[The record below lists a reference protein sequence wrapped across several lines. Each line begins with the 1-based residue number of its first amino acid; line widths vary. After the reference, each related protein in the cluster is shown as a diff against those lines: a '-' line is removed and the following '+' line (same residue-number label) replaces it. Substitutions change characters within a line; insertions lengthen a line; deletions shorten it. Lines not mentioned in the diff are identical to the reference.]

1 MNPRAAMRTKVESY
15 LACRRQA
22 GFSLRVEGQQL
33 LSFARFADH
42 SGHRGP
48 LTLKL
53 AVTWASASRGQR
65 PLTAARRIEVL
76 RGFARYCQQF
86 DPSTEIPPV
95 RLFGRAHRRLTPHI
109 YTDREIRALLAATV
123 HLFPPGG
130 LRGAC
135 CRAIFGLFATTGLRL
150 SEATGLKRADVN
162 LEQGLLHIRQAKFG
176 KSRWVPLHP
185 TTTRALQHYA
195 QARDRDPMSARTD
208 AFFVGDYGR
217 PARSRNIEYAF
228 HLLRRRLRWQPRGS
242 HPAPRIQDLRH
253 TFICRRL
260 QHWYEDGIDIDRNIL
275 ALSTYVGHAKV
286 TDTYWYVTATPELL
300 AIAARRFERFV
311 MPLGERP

>member
-1 MNPRAAMRTKVESY
+1 MNTLAEMHTKVESY
-15 LACRRQA
+15 LACRRHA
-22 GFSLRVEGQQL
+22 GFSLRTEGQQL
-33 LSFARFADH
+33 LRFARFADR

-53 AVTWASASRGQR
+53 AVTWASASSGQK

-86 DPSTEIPPV
+86 DPRTEIPPL
-95 RLFGRAHRRLTPHI
+95 RLFGRGHRRLTPHI
-109 YTDREIRALLAATV
+109 YTDGEIRALLAATAQ
-123 HLFPPGG
+123 LFPPGG

-135 CRAIFGLFATTGLRL
+135 CRAIFGLFAATGLRL
-150 SEATGLKRADVN
+150 SEATGLKRGDVD
-162 LEQGLLHIRQAKFG
+162 LQQGLLHIRQAKFG

-185 TTTRALQHYA
+185 TTRGALQRYA
-195 QARDRDPMSARTD
+195 QARDHEPMSARTD

-217 PARSRNIEYAF
+217 PACSRDIEYAF
-228 HLLRRRLRWQPRGS
+228 RLLRRQLGWQPRGD

-260 QHWYEDGIDIDRNIL
+260 QHWYETGIDIDRNIL
-275 ALSTYVGHAKV
+275 ALSTYVGHVKV
-286 TDTYWYVTATPELL
+286 TDTYWYVTATPELM
-300 AIAARRFERFV
+300 AIAAQRFEHFAA
-311 MPLGERP
+311 GEQP